1 MERRKLIW
9 IGAGLAVLPVGW
21 ALTRSGDDAGPDW
34 HTDAAPLEQAF
45 PLLGP
50 LTEAR
55 WVSSRDGD
63 DRSGVPSA
71 ELVISGLARL
81 APGKLAE
88 LAAAHTFVPGA
99 PAGDF
104 SSWFE
109 KPLKGEGPKNPQWI
123 RSDELD
129 RDTAG
134 RSTHLWFD
142 RGTDTVRFSA
152 LNPYG

>member
-21 ALTRSGDDAGPDW
+21 ALTRSGDDAGPGW

-50 LTEAR
+50 LTDAR

-63 DRSGVPSA
+63 DRSGIPSP
-71 ELVISGLARL
+71 ELMISGLAAL

-99 PAGDF
+99 PASDF
-104 SSWFE
+104 TSWFE
-109 KPLKGEGPKNPQWI
+109 KPLKGQGPKNPQWI

-129 RDTAG
+129 RDTFG